1 MLAVIW
7 WLNALPT
14 VPLAVAALLITGAW
28 AKMRRVKDWFPEPPP
43 FVALMVTVALPA
55 ALGVPL
61 IRPLVA
67 FSDNPL
73 GRVPVI
79 E

>member
-1 MLAVIW
+1 M
-7 WLNALPT
+7 
-14 VPLAVAALLITGAW
+14 
-28 AKMRRVKDWFPEPPP
+28 
-43 FVALMVTVALPA
+43 ALMVTVALPA